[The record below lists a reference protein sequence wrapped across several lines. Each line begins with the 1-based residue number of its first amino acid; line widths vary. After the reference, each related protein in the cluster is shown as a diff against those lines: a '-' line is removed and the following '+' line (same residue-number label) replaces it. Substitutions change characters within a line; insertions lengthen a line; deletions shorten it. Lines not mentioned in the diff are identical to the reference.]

1 MDEQRPP
8 ELVPMDLRSLAADAL
23 HDTTALDP
31 AREDTLTGPGGPP
44 APPGPALVLGDEA
57 RLRQVIANLVGNAV
71 RHTPSGTP
79 IRIGVGTV
87 DGHGVIEVADHGPGL
102 APDQAARV
110 FERFYRVDASRSRH
124 EGGGAGLGLAI
135 VTALVSAQH
144 GTVTLDTAP
153 GHGATFRVSLPQA
166 PPQPPDADP
175 GPEPEAEPEV
185 G

>member
-1 MDEQRPP
+1 
-8 ELVPMDLRSLAADAL
+8 
-23 HDTTALDP
+23 
-31 AREDTLTGPGGPP
+31 
-44 APPGPALVLGDEA
+44 
-57 RLRQVIANLVGNAV
+57 VIANLVGNAV
-71 RHTPSGTP
+71 RHTPPGTP

-166 PPQPPDADP
+166 PPQPADADP
-175 GPEPEAEPEV
+175 A
-185 G
+185 